1 MLCPLGPNVV
11 IVRSVPLSPGPNRR
25 YRGRMRSRLGTV
37 RLTIAVAIAS
47 TTALALALPGGAAA
61 AEGDRVM
68 TPIGGGYETPTLEA
82 FAQAAEEGASG
93 PTVDLVVVPAAYGDT
108 PQDRDENLALSQERT
123 DQIEAACDAVVTA
136 PLTGCTATRAVL
148 LDRADALDPANSEA
162 LSDPGTDGV
171 FVLGGDQGLA
181 MAVLA
186 DSPAEAAMQAASD
199 RGAVVGGTSAG
210 AAVESLS
217 MINGYVGELGP
228 EDGLRQ
234 GSTLMWWGDDGDAER
249 GLRFGSTATIYDQ
262 HFYQRGRFGRTLSTI
277 ATADERAATSP
288 VGVGIDYGTGLRST
302 GDHTLSGVFGQG
314 SAALVDFET
323 LGATHEWVGDP
334 AVLSARG
341 ILTHVLTDGSSYD
354 LTTRTFSRGDTAL
367 PNPTETP
374 WTPPVDANPGTLV
387 LGGGDVPAS
396 GVADVVAAAS
406 EGGVAK
412 GDRILVVAVGAKQA
426 ANPYAKAVKAAG
438 WTGSVSTAAYGAKQ
452 PDLTGARAVLL
463 VAADPVLVGT
473 RLSEPAFRSWVT
485 QLVSTHPAVLT
496 DGPLT
501 AALGERYSP
510 NRRPTSTADR
520 EDLGMAS
527 FQAGDA
533 AWQPGLGLVDATL
546 VPWLNTDFGWGRLYA
561 GVSEDPATLAA
572 GINAGSSLTLT
583 AGGGTTGGSV
593 VVADGRVG
601 TYWTADNGAIGAS
614 GVVLDVFGP
623 GEQLTP

>member
-1 MLCPLGPNVV
+1 
-11 IVRSVPLSPGPNRR
+11 
-25 YRGRMRSRLGTV
+25 MRSRLGTV
-37 RLTIAVAIAS
+37 RLTIAAAVAS
-47 TTALALALPGGAAA
+47 ALALSGAAVA

-82 FAQAAEEGASG
+82 FALAAAEGASG
-93 PTVDLVVVPAAYGDT
+93 PTVDLVVVPAAYGDA
-108 PQDRDENLALSQERT
+108 PQDRAENLALSQERT
-123 DQIEAACDAVVTA
+123 DQIEAACDAVVTP
-136 PLTGCTATRAVL
+136 PLTDCTATRAVL

-171 FVLGGDQGLA
+171 YVLGGDQGLA

-217 MINGYVGELGP
+217 MINGYVGDLGP

-249 GLRFGSTATIYDQ
+249 GLVFGSTATIYDQ
-262 HFYQRGRFGRTLSTI
+262 HFYQRGRFGRTVSTI
-277 ATADERAATSP
+277 ATADERGGTSP

-302 GDHTLSGVFGQG
+302 GDRILSGVFGHG
-314 SAALVDFET
+314 SAALVDLET

-341 ILTHVLTDGSSYD
+341 ILTHLLTTGSSYD
-354 LTTRTFSRGDTAL
+354 LTTRTYSRGGAAL
-367 PNPTETP
+367 PNPADTP
-374 WTPPVDANPGTLV
+374 WTPPSDANPGTLV
-387 LGGGDVPAS
+387 LGGGDVPTA
-396 GVADVVAAAS
+396 GVADVVAAARA
-406 EGGVAK
+406 GGVAK
-412 GDRILVVAVGAKQA
+412 GDRIVVVAVGAKKA
-426 ANPYAKAVKAAG
+426 ANPYVKAVKAAG
-438 WTGSVSTAAYGAKQ
+438 WTGSLSTAAYGAK
-452 PDLTGARAVLL
+452 PPNLTGARAVL
-463 VAADPVLVGT
+463 VIAADPLLVGT
-473 RLSEPAFRSWVT
+473 RLSDPAFRSWLTQVVT
-485 QLVSTHPAVLT
+485 SHPAVLT
-496 DGPLT
+496 DGPVT

-510 NRRPTSTADR
+510 KRRSTSSADR
-520 EDLGMAS
+520 EELGIAS

-583 AGGGTTGGSV
+583 AGGVTTGGSV
-593 VVADGRVG
+593 VIADGRAG

-623 GEQLTP
+623 DEQLTP

>member
-1 MLCPLGPNVV
+1 DRGY
-11 IVRSVPLSPGPNRR
+11 G
-25 YRGRMRSRLGTV
+25 GRMRSRPGTF
-37 RLTIAVAIAS
+37 RLTIAAAAAS
-47 TTALALALPGGAAA
+47 TTALALALSGAAVA

-82 FAQAAEEGASG
+82 FAQAAVEGASG
-93 PTVDLVVVPAAYGDT
+93 PTVDLVVVPAAYGDA
-108 PQDRDENLALSQERT
+108 PQDRAENLALSQERT
-123 DQIEAACDAVVTA
+123 DQVEAACDAVVTA

-148 LDRADALDPANSEA
+148 FDRADALDPANSEA
-162 LSDPGTDGV
+162 LSDPDTDGV
-171 FVLGGDQGLA
+171 FILGGDQGLA

-217 MINGYVGELGP
+217 MINGYVGDLGP

-249 GLRFGSTATIYDQ
+249 GLAFGSTATIYDQ
-262 HFYQRGRFGRTLSTI
+262 HFYQRGRFGRTISTI
-277 ATADERAATSP
+277 AAADERGGMSP

-302 GDHTLSGVFGQG
+302 GDHTLSDAFGEG
-314 SAALVDFET
+314 SAALVDLET
-323 LGATHEWVGDP
+323 LGATHDWVGDP

-341 ILTHVLTDGSSYD
+341 ILTHLLTTGSSYD
-354 LTTRTFSRGDTAL
+354 LATRTYSRGGTAL
-367 PNPTETP
+367 PNPADTP
-374 WTPPVDANPGTLV
+374 WTPPTDANPGTLV

-406 EGGVAK
+406 TGGVAK
-412 GDRILVVAVGAKQA
+412 GDRIVVVAVGAKKT
-426 ANPYAKAVKAAG
+426 ANPYVKAVKAAG
-438 WTGSVSTAAYGAKQ
+438 WTGSASTAAYGAKL
-452 PDLTGARAVLL
+452 PDLTGARGVLL
-463 VAADPVLVGT
+463 VAADPVVVGS

-485 QLVSTHPAVLT
+485 EVVTTHPAVLT
-496 DGPLT
+496 DGPVT

-510 NRRPTSTADR
+510 NRRPTSAGDR
-520 EDLGMAS
+520 EDLGIAS

-533 AWQPGLGLVDATL
+533 AWQPGLGLVDATV
-546 VPWLNTDFGWGRLYA
+546 VPWLNTDFGWGRLYE
-561 GVSEDPATLAA
+561 GVSADPATPAV
-572 GINAGSSLTLT
+572 GINAGSSVTHDS
-583 AGGGTTGGSV
+583 AGGTTGGSV
-593 VVADGRVG
+593 VVADGRAG

>member
-1 MLCPLGPNVV
+1 
-11 IVRSVPLSPGPNRR
+11 
-25 YRGRMRSRLGTV
+25 MRLTHLGTF
-37 RLTIAVAIAS
+37 RLPIAAVAS
-47 TTALALALPGGAAA
+47 TVAVALAVSGAAVA
-61 AEGDRVM
+61 AEDDRVM

-82 FAQAAEEGASG
+82 FALAAAEGASG
-93 PTVDLVVVPAAYGDT
+93 PTVDLVVVPAAYGDA
-108 PQDRDENLALSQERT
+108 PEDREENLALSQERT
-123 DQIEAACDAVVTA
+123 DQVEAACDAVVTA
-136 PLTGCTATRAVL
+136 PLTDCTATRAVL

-171 FVLGGDQGLA
+171 YVLGGDQGLA

-186 DSPAEAAMQAASD
+186 DTPAEAAMQAASD

-217 MINGYVGELGP
+217 MINGYVGDLGP

-234 GSTLMWWGDDGDAER
+234 GSTLMWWGDDDDAER
-249 GLRFGSTATIYDQ
+249 GLVFGSTATIYDQ
-262 HFYQRGRFGRTLSTI
+262 HFYQRGRFGRTISTI
-277 ATADERAATSP
+277 ATADERGGTSP

-314 SAALVDFET
+314 SAALVDLGT
-323 LGATHEWVGDP
+323 LDATHEWVGDP

-341 ILTHVLTDGSSYD
+341 ILTHLLTTGSSYD

-367 PNPTETP
+367 PNPAGAP
-374 WTPPVDANPGTLV
+374 WTPPAADHHGTLV
-387 LGGGDVPAS
+387 LGGGDAPSA
-396 GVADVVAAAS
+396 GIADVVAAAQQ
-406 EGGVAK
+406 GGAGK
-412 GDRILVVAVGAKQA
+412 KDTIAVVVVGAKKVA
-426 ANPYAKAVKAAG
+426 KPYVKAVTSAG
-438 WTGSVSTAAYGAKQ
+438 WRGRVSTTVYQGDDRPRLA
-452 PDLTGARAVLL
+452 GARAVLL
-463 VAADPVLVGT
+463 VADDPVVVGN
-473 RLSEPAFRSWVT
+473 RLSRRPFRTWVT
-485 QLVSTHPAVLT
+485 SVLSRHPVVMT
-496 DGPLT
+496 DGAMT

-510 NRRPTSTADR
+510 KRRSTSSGDR
-520 EDLGMAS
+520 EELGIAS

-546 VPWLNTDFGWGRLYA
+546 VPWLNTEFGWGRLYA

-572 GINAGSSLTLT
+572 GINAGSSLTLE
-583 AGGGTTGGSV
+583 ADGATTGGSI
-593 VVADGRVG
+593 VVADGRAG